1 MKAIPDEFLNSDTIK
16 NNLMISALYLT
27 AYELLRSAIIDNI
40 KQFFLFGGEV
50 PDEQYK
56 NEVTRVHKDLLHASC
71 LWLQGN
77 NVITEEDLRKIE
89 NIRRHRNQIAHELP
103 KLLLDGDNNLSL
115 GYLLQIRELLEKIE
129 LWWVI
134 NVEIPANQNFDGD
147 EISEKDIH
155 PGRVIL
161 MDYIVSSAST
171 EF

>member
-1 MKAIPDEFLNSDTIK
+1 
-16 NNLMISALYLT
+16 
-27 AYELLRSAIIDNI
+27 
-40 KQFFLFGGEV
+40 
-50 PDEQYK
+50 
-56 NEVTRVHKDLLHASC
+56 
-71 LWLQGN
+71 
-77 NVITEEDLRKIE
+77 VITEEDLRKIE

-103 KLLLDGDNNLSL
+103 KLLIDGDNNLSL

-134 NVEIPANQNFDGD
+134 NVEIPANQIFDGD